1 MALHNGGNG
10 PTEVED
16 GGARIDRLARLARA
30 HWPVVVVLGIM
41 TVAFL
46 VRVHYLAMHTEY
58 TADSYYFLILAR
70 SIRDTFTYTVRG
82 ATHIKY
88 LPGYPIATWLG
99 GYLSGGLENSANM
112 IALLGG
118 SLTVLTTY
126 GIGRELMNRWTGL
139 VAALIVAFAPTFL
152 KWTCLPMTEGLFTF
166 LFSGGIY
173 LVITGCKRASMPRR
187 MLGALA
193 GGLCFLTRWEGILFL
208 PLMVLIVMIFIR
220 GSRLKP
226 WEPPVMLALFGGP
239 MVIYMARNKIATGSI
254 TAYTGEYDN
263 YTPGVTFS
271 ILKHRLK
278 VYAWNG
284 TSDAIFSVLFYA
296 GAFWCLIRKRWKAFL
311 VVGGWFGL
319 FVVFHMFWYYSYER
333 FMAPAAPAVAL
344 MIGFLLVDL
353 ATGAGKVFGPDGRVA
368 ARMEGG
374 RFKEGTR
381 TALLASARWLV
392 WLALACLL
400 VVTVTHGL
408 VRADRVIEE
417 NYRAF
422 ADDHGGRGIQEA
434 ADWLEEN
441 APGQPVAVDAGPY
454 FQWLYYPGEV
464 LYLRPVPWDLPVEDR
479 DVEHPDVLGQLYERG
494 VRYMVIGQTEKGVDD
509 ELKLFGI
516 VDDARQRVREVA
528 RWVNHYK
535 YPEPHDLETV
545 IFEVYPNFAD
555 VME

>member
-1 MALHNGGNG
+1 MRRDTNNGGNG
-10 PTEVED
+10 PTKAED
-16 GGARIDRLARLARA
+16 GEARPDRLARLARA

-46 VRVHYLAMHTEY
+46 VRLHYLARHSEY

-82 ATHIKY
+82 VTHIKY

-239 MVIYMARNKIATGSI
+239 MVIYMARNKIATGSM

-353 ATGAGKVFGPDGRVA
+353 ATSAGKVFGSEGQVA
-368 ARMEGG
+368 ARTSGG
-374 RFKEGTR
+374 KLQGGTR
-381 TALLASARWLV
+381 TALLASARWLA

-417 NYRAF
+417 NYKAF
-422 ADDHGGRGIQEA
+422 ADDHGGKGIGEA
-434 ADWLEEN
+434 ALWLEEN
-441 APGQPVAVDAGPY
+441 APGQAVAVDAGPY
-454 FQWLYYPGEV
+454 FQWLYSSGEV

-479 DVEHPDVLGQLYERG
+479 DVEHPDVPGKLYQRG

-516 VDDARQRVREVA
+516 VDDARQRVREIA
-528 RWVNHYK
+528 RWVNHYE

-545 IFEVYPNFAD
+545 IFEVLPPN
-555 VME
+555 